1 LTKNAEVAY
10 CSPMVLQ
17 KLQRWQTENG
27 VKDGELAEKVGIT
40 QSAINRAKRGLRV
53 LGMEH
58 QIAIAR
64 ITGNTVQPVD
74 WAEFYA
80 LTMHLRPK
88 KPGATQKKSLAA
100 EEVA

>member
-1 LTKNAEVAY
+1 
-10 CSPMVLQ
+10 MVLQ
-17 KLQRWQTENG
+17 KLQRWQTEKG
-27 VKDGELAEKVGIT
+27 VKDWELAEKVGVT

-58 QIAIAR
+58 QIAIAKV
-64 ITGNTVQPVD
+64 TDNAVLPVD

-88 KPGATQKKSLAA
+88 RGAAAQKKSDVR
-100 EEVA
+100 EVA

>member
-1 LTKNAEVAY
+1 
-10 CSPMVLQ
+10 MVLQ
-17 KLQRWQTENG
+17 KLQRWQTEKR
-27 VKDGELAEKVGIT
+27 VTDAMLAERVGVT

-58 QIAIAR
+58 QVKIQEVTDNA
-64 ITGNTVQPVD
+64 VLPVD

-88 KPGATQKKSLAA
+88 KPASQKKSDAKEAA
-100 EEVA
+100 